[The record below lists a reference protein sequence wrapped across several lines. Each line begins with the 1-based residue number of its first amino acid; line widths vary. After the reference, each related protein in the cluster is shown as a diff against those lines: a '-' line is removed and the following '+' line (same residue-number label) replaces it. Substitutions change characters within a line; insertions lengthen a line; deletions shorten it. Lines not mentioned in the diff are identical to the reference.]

1 MTHQYVDQRVRGCG
15 YTTYRLDNLVNE
27 VDTRADLLV
36 RVGDDKTMQ
45 VLLRIVR
52 KRIRTGLPLF
62 DTALPTN
69 TNLRTTLPLHL
80 LQTIPTWTNQQTNE
94 VNLRELLDRDINF
107 FRRTLRPLHLV
118 VFDRGTEVR
127 VVFHGTVDESDALF
141 FELLAIADRASVST
155 TTMSI
160 IRKGRGRRAVERG
173 CRSMNST
180 IIERTHAYRS
190 RSGGMKSLRRSFL
203 LISSSRR

>member
-1 MTHQYVDQRVRGCG
+1 MDDEWQQSR
-15 YTTYRLDNLVNE
+15 TYRLNDLVDQSDASSDFLLRVSSYKTVKIFLGIFGVLFWSSFSFLNA
-27 VDTRADLLV
+27 TLATNADL
-36 RVGDDKTMQ
+36 GS
-45 VLLRIVR
+45 
-52 KRIRTGLPLF
+52 
-62 DTALPTN
+62 A
-69 TNLRTTLPLHL
+69 LPLHL
-80 LQTIPTWTNQQTNE
+80 LQAVTTGTDKETEEID
-94 VNLRELLDRDINF
+94 LRELLDRDVNL

-141 FELLAIADRASVST
+141 FELLAIADLASVST

-160 IRKGRGRRAVERG
+160 IRRGRGRRAVERG

-180 IIERTHAYRS
+180 IIEGTHAYRS